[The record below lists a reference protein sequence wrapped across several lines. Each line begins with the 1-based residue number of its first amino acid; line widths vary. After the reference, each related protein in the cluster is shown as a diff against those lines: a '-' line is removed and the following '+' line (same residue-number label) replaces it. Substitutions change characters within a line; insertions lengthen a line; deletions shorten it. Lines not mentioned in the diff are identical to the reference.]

1 MSNFQTTNW
10 SLVAAAASA
19 GIAVETH
26 VALNCLCEAYWRPV
40 HAFVCR
46 SVRDPE
52 RAQDLTQS
60 FFARILEHPND
71 LASVDPQRGR
81 FRAWLLGALKNFLA
95 NEWRTERA
103 QKRGGHVSFLSLDA
117 LSMNDCHA
125 HEPVDPRTP
134 EQLYER
140 QWALT
145 VLECSLKRLE
155 QEHASRGPL
164 DRFDL
169 LRSFL
174 VGNDSSYEAIAEE
187 LGVRV
192 ETLRVEICR
201 LRKRF
206 RDLLRAEIRA
216 TVQKPSDVDDEIRH
230 LLTALSDAPWTLG

>member
-1 MSNFQTTNW
+1 VSNFQTTNW
-10 SLVAAAASA
+10 PLVAAAASA
-19 GIAVETH
+19 GIAIETH
-26 VALNCLCEAYWRPV
+26 VALNHLCEAYWRPV

-46 SVRDPE
+46 SVRDAD
-52 RAQDLTQS
+52 RARDLTQS

-71 LASVDPQRGR
+71 LANVDPERGR
-81 FRAWLLGALKNFLA
+81 FRAWLLGALRNFLA

-117 LSMNDCHA
+117 LSMNGFHA
-125 HEPVDPRTP
+125 HEPVDPTNP
-134 EQLYER
+134 EHLYDR

-145 VLECSLKRLE
+145 VLERSLKRLD
-155 QEHASRGPL
+155 QEHAARGPL
-164 DRFDL
+164 GRFER
-169 LRSFL
+169 LRGFL
-174 VGNDSSYEAIAEE
+174 VGTAPSYEALAEE

-216 TVQKPSDVDDEIRH
+216 TVQRPADVDDEIRH